1 MMPGFANAFGAGPS
15 LLFPPDPEWQRFLSQ
30 LGPVHA
36 FEEQG
41 RFETAAVFGAM
52 SGASMFLMRHL
63 ANWFSAHG
71 LPFETAQQ
79 LVAETFRGNCEV
91 LLQAAE
97 PLDDIVRG
105 VTTPGGITED
115 LVTTLVTQN
124 ALGAWDE
131 AMDKVLARMVT
142 D

>member
-1 MMPGFANAFGAGPS
+1 
-15 LLFPPDPEWQRFLSQ
+15 
-30 LGPVHA
+30 
-36 FEEQG
+36 
-41 RFETAAVFGAM
+41 
-52 SGASMFLMRHL
+52 
-63 ANWFSAHG
+63 
-71 LPFETAQQ
+71 
-79 LVAETFRGNCEV
+79 V

-115 LVTTLVTQN
+115 LVTTLVAQN

-142 D
+142 DQT